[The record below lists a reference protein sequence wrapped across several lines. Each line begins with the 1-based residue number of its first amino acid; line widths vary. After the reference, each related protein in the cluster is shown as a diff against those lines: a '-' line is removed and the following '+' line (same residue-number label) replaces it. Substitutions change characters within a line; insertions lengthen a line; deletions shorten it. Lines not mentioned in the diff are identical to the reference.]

1 MQWNQKEAGL
11 LKDLKDQEQL
21 CVNKYTRH
29 ARQAKDP
36 QLKNLFTQ
44 IARTEQEHLRTIT
57 ELELGRLP
65 QMGGG
70 GGQELPRFSGDYS
83 GSAEDRQTDSYLCSD
98 VLSTEKHA
106 SHLYDTCV
114 FEFRDQP
121 VRSILNHIQ
130 KEEQEH
136 GKMLYDYMSAN
147 GMYS

>member
-1 MQWNQKEAGL
+1 MREQIYPSRPAGQGPPAE
-11 LKDLKDQEQL
+11 KPVYPD
-21 CVNKYTRH
+21 
-29 ARQAKDP
+29 
-36 QLKNLFTQ
+36 
-44 IARTEQEHLRTIT
+44 ARTEQEHLRTVT

-70 GGQELPRFSGDYS
+70 GGQELPRFSGEYS
-83 GSAEDRQTDSYLCSD
+83 GSAEDRQMDSYLCSD